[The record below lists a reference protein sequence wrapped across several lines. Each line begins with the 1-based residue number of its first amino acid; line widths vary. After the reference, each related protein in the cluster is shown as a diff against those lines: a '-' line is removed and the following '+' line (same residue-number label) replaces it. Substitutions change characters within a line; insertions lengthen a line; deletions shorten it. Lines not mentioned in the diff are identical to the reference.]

1 MARTVNEESSAGRL
15 EGVLTGTAANVVPD
29 LAWSVDPVKW
39 SVDWKSNCVS
49 VDAARTI
56 ATKSDEDF
64 TLGYIQTT
72 PIIPDAVHVW

>member
-1 MARTVNEESSAGRL
+1 VARTANEESSAGRL
-15 EGVLTGTAANVVPD
+15 EGILTGAAVDGVPY
-29 LAWSVDPVKW
+29 LTWSVDPVKW
-39 SVDWKSNCVS
+39 SLDWKSNCVS
-49 VDAARTI
+49 VDPTRTI